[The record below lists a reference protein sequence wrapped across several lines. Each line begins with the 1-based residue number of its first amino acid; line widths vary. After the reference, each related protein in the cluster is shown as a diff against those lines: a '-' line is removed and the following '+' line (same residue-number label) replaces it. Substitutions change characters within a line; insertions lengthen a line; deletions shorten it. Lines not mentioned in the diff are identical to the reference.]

1 MAKLFSFGL
10 NILADIFY
18 PKYCF
23 SCKRSG
29 GYLCKFCVNQIPILQ
44 QSFCIVCNKASVDG
58 WTHLQCK
65 QAANLNINLTPSRL
79 ISKLSYKNP
88 IVTDMIITGKY
99 YFIPEIFAVLT
110 ALVSHNLL
118 LKGFEEEITNFVICP
133 IPLHSKRHRWRGF
146 NQSEII
152 SNIFSQA
159 FHIPT
164 KYLLVRQIQT
174 KTQKDLD
181 AATREQNMKNAFIVS
196 QPYNKNLPKN
206 ILLVDDVTTTGQ
218 TFLEATR
225 ALKLAGARTVWC
237 ISLAKD

>member
-44 QSFCIVCNKASVDG
+44 QSFCIVCNRFNIDG
-58 WTHLQCK
+58 WTHLRCIQTTNS
-65 QAANLNINLTPSRL
+65 NLNLTPTRF
-79 ISKLSYKNP
+79 ISKFSYKNP
-88 IVTDMIITGKY
+88 LVSDMIITGKY
-99 YFIPEIFAVLT
+99 YFIPEIFAVLA
-110 ALVSHNLL
+110 ALVCHNLL
-118 LKGFEEEITNFVICP
+118 LEGFDEEITDFVICP

-159 FHIPT
+159 FQIPT
-164 KYLLVRQIQT
+164 KHLLIRQKQT

-181 AATREQNMKNAFIVS
+181 ASARKQNMDSAFIIS
-196 QPYNKNLPKN
+196 QHYGKNLPKN
-206 ILLVDDVTTTGQ
+206 VILIDDVSTTGQ
-218 TFLEATR
+218 TLLEATR
-225 ALKLAGARTVWC
+225 VLKLAGAKTVWC
-237 ISLAKD
+237 LSLAKD